1 MKYDADGRKAL
12 EQVQARAACK
22 LAEIHQL
29 IAPGLTAPFT
39 FEQLHRIAEER
50 MAGLPPAEREVLRR
64 KALVAYSELERLIE
78 EMSQHLADI
87 GSELRKVTQ
96 HNRAASAYAQAP
108 QTQPHPL
115 FGL

>member
-12 EQVQARAACK
+12 EQLQAHAARK

-39 FEQLHRIAEER
+39 FEQLHRLAEER
-50 MAGLPPAEREVLRR
+50 MAGLPAAEREALRR
-64 KALVAYSELERLIE
+64 KAMVAYSELERLIE
-78 EMSQHLADI
+78 EMSRHLVDI
-87 GSELRKVTQ
+87 GDEMRKVSQ
-96 HNRAASAYAQAP
+96 HNRGVSAYSQAP
-108 QTQPHPL
+108 RGQPHPL